1 MQVSKVRADSPTP
14 PVCLRAPPPPT
25 PEHPALLVLT
35 FKGPMVAFGPCHYC
49 IVVCGTGPGMCLV
62 GCGVQNRDL
71 DLAEAFSLPELSVLD
86 LPPCGP

>member
-1 MQVSKVRADSPTP
+1 MRADSPTP
-14 PVCLRAPPPPT
+14 PVCLRAP

-49 IVVCGTGPGMCLV
+49 IVVCGTGPRMCLV

-71 DLAEAFSLPELSVLD
+71 DLAGAVSLPELSVLD
-86 LPPCGP
+86 LLPVGREDA